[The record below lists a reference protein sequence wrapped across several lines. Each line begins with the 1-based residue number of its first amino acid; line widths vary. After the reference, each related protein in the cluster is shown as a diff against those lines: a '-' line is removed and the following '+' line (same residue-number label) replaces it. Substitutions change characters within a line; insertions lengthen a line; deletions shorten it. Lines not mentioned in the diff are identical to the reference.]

1 MPKNANSLWNKY
13 FARFKRTWIG
23 VLILALAPALT
34 FLSTATGVFN
44 WVEQR
49 FFSRTDLI
57 VSSLAQSDRLI
68 RLPGFPVVKSDLNN
82 PLFTG
87 GFRARLSLA
96 HNGEGSSPIK
106 VTGIKVVVDEFKSG
120 NFAQYSYK
128 INADQI
134 IGRGVAGAKVFRVS
148 LNGSSTEA
156 TWIDEKE
163 EPHVAK
169 SDNLLDIDPP
179 KVLTLIGGSDI
190 GEELDIMVMPD
201 KTGLY
206 RVRFLFNYFVNGKDQ
221 KQYSLP
227 VVVYYED

>member
-1 MPKNANSLWNKY
+1 MPKNANSLWSKY
-13 FARFKRTWIG
+13 FTRFKRTWIG

-34 FLSTATGVFN
+34 FLSTFTGVFD
-44 WVEQR
+44 WMEQR

-68 RLPGFPVVKSDLNN
+68 RLPGFPVIGSDLNT

-96 HNGEGSSPIK
+96 HNGEGSGSIK
-106 VTGIKVVVDEFKSG
+106 VTGIKVVVDEFKAET
-120 NFAQYSYK
+120 FAKYSYK

-134 IGRGVAGAKVFRVS
+134 IGRGVAEAKVFRVS

-156 TWIDEKE
+156 IWVDEKE
-163 EPHVAK
+163 EPHIAR
-169 SDNLLDIDPP
+169 SDNLLDIEPP
-179 KVLTLIGGSDI
+179 KVLTLTGSSDI
-190 GEELDIMVMPD
+190 GEEMDITVMANKP
-201 KTGLY
+201 GLY
-206 RVRFLFNYFVNGKDQ
+206 HVRFLFNYFVKGNDQ

-227 VVVYYED
+227 IAVYYED